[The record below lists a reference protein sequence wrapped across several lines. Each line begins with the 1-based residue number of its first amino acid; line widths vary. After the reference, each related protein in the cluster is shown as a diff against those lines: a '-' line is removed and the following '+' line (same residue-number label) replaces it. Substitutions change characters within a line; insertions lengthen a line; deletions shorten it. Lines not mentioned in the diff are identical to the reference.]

1 MTKVS
6 DDDILRTI
14 ANHRSPA
21 VGVTD
26 LAEELP
32 VTRQALY
39 ERLVNL
45 QDDGLVKKYKVSR
58 DVVWYLS
65 PAGERYLNKGYSDQ

>member
-6 DDDILRTI
+6 DDDILRSI
-14 ANHRSPA
+14 KKHRSPA

-26 LAEELP
+26 LAEKLP

-39 ERLVNL
+39 QRLVSL
-45 QDDGLVKKYKVSR
+45 EEDGLVKKYKVTR

-65 PAGERYLNKGYSDQ
+65 PAGERYLDKD